1 MGLFTTRQLLG
12 YTEQKVKFRALF
24 LELFFRRTVN
34 FHTEE
39 VMLDKITGKTPVAA
53 YVSPVVEGK
62 VLRHR
67 GGETRVLRPGYVK
80 PKHEF
85 NYQQAVERLPGED
98 PSQLNDPAYR
108 RLRIITDNL
117 KQEEHAIVQVEE
129 MQAVN
134 AVLYGKYTM
143 EGDQFEKIEVDFGRS
158 TKNNITQGGGKEWSK
173 QDRDT
178 FDPTHDIDLY
188 CDQASGLVNI
198 AIMDGTVW
206 RLLNGFKLFREKLD
220 TRRGSNSQLETAVK
234 DLGAVVSFKGYYG
247 DLAIV
252 VAKTSYIAED
262 GIEKRYLP
270 DGMLVLGN
278 TAADGIRCYGAIQD
292 AQALSEGVVTGI
304 LFSLGASMVLGGV
317 AQMLAPKA
325 RTPRT
330 QTTDNG
336 KQNTYFSSLDNMVA
350 QGNVLP
356 VLYGEMRVGS
366 RVVSQEI
373 STADEGDGG
382 QVVVI
387 GR

>member
-53 YVSPVVEGK
+53 YVSPIVEGK

-98 PSQLNDPAYR
+98 PAQLNDPAYR

-143 EGDQFEKIEVDFGRS
+143 EGDQFDTVEVDFGRS
-158 TKNNITQGGGKEWSK
+158 EGNNIEQADGKKWSE

-206 RLLNGFKLFREKLD
+206 RLL
-220 TRRGSNSQLETAVK
+220 
-234 DLGAVVSFKGYYG
+234 
-247 DLAIV
+247 
-252 VAKTSYIAED
+252 
-262 GIEKRYLP
+262 
-270 DGMLVLGN
+270 
-278 TAADGIRCYGAIQD
+278 
-292 AQALSEGVVTGI
+292 
-304 LFSLGASMVLGGV
+304 
-317 AQMLAPKA
+317 
-325 RTPRT
+325 
-330 QTTDNG
+330 
-336 KQNTYFSSLDNMVA
+336 
-350 QGNVLP
+350 
-356 VLYGEMRVGS
+356 
-366 RVVSQEI
+366 
-373 STADEGDGG
+373 
-382 QVVVI
+382 
-387 GR
+387 

>member
-53 YVSPVVEGK
+53 YVSPIVEGK

-98 PSQLNDPAYR
+98 PAQLNDPAYR

-158 TKNNITQGGGKEWSK
+158 TKNNIIQGSGKEWSK

-178 FDPTHDIDLY
+178 FDPTYDIDLF

-220 TRRGSNSQLETAVK
+220 TRRGSNSQRETAVK

-252 VAKTSYIAED
+252 VAKTSYVAED
-262 GIEKRYLP
+262 GTEKRYLP
-270 DGMLVLGN
+270 EGTLVLGN
-278 TAADGIRCYGAIQD
+278 TAAEGIRCYGAIKD
-292 AQALSEGVVTGI
+292 AQALSEGVV
-304 LFSLGASMVLGGV
+304 ASSRYPKHWLTVGDPSCEFTMTQSAPLMVL
-317 AQMLAPKA
+317 PD
-325 RTPRT
+325 P
-330 QTTDNG
+330 
-336 KQNTYFSSLDNMVA
+336 
-350 QGNVLP
+350 
-356 VLYGEMRVGS
+356 
-366 RVVSQEI
+366 
-373 STADEGDGG
+373 DEF
-382 QVVVI
+382 VVVQVK
-387 GR
+387 

>member
-1 MGLFTTRQLLG
+1 
-12 YTEQKVKFRALF
+12 
-24 LELFFRRTVN
+24 
-34 FHTEE
+34 
-39 VMLDKITGKTPVAA
+39 
-53 YVSPVVEGK
+53 
-62 VLRHR
+62 
-67 GGETRVLRPGYVK
+67 GYVK

-98 PSQLNDPAYR
+98 PAQLNDPAYR

-143 EGDQFEKIEVDFGRS
+143 EGEQFDTVEVDFGRS
-158 TKNNITQGGGKEWSK
+158 EGNNIEQADGKKWSE

-220 TRRGSNSQLETAVK
+220 TRRGSNSHLETAVK

-252 VAKTSYIAED
+252 VAKTSYVAED
-262 GIEKRYLP
+262 GTEKRYLP
-270 DGMLVLGN
+270 DGTLVLGN
-278 TAADGIRCYGAIQD
+278 TAAEGIRCYGAIQD
-292 AQALSEGVVTGI
+292 AQALSEGVV
-304 LFSLGASMVLGGV
+304 ASSRYPKHWLTVGDPAREFTMTQSAPLMVL
-317 AQMLAPKA
+317 PD
-325 RTPRT
+325 P
-330 QTTDNG
+330 
-336 KQNTYFSSLDNMVA
+336 
-350 QGNVLP
+350 
-356 VLYGEMRVGS
+356 
-366 RVVSQEI
+366 
-373 STADEGDGG
+373 DEF
-382 QVVVI
+382 VVVQVK
-387 GR
+387 

>member
-1 MGLFTTRQLLG
+1 M
-12 YTEQKVKFRALF
+12 
-24 LELFFRRTVN
+24 N

-53 YVSPVVEGK
+53 YVSPIVEGK

-85 NYQQAVERLPGED
+85 NYQQAVELLPGED
-98 PSQLNDPAYR
+98 PAQLNDPAYR

-143 EGDQFEKIEVDFGRS
+143 EGDQFDTVEVDFGRS
-158 TKNNITQGGGKEWSK
+158 EGNNIEQADGKKWSE

-234 DLGAVVSFKGYYG
+234 DLGRWCPSRGIT
-247 DLAIV
+247 AIWPLWWR
-252 VAKTSYIAED
+252 
-262 GIEKRYLP
+262 KRLMWQRTVP
-270 DGMLVLGN
+270 KNVICRR
-278 TAADGIRCYGAIQD
+278 AHWSWGIRQQRAFV
-292 AQALSEGVVTGI
+292 A
-304 LFSLGASMVLGGV
+304 MVPFR
-317 AQMLAPKA
+317 MRRRCPKVWW
-325 RTPRT
+325 P
-330 QTTDNG
+330 
-336 KQNTYFSSLDNMVA
+336 
-350 QGNVLP
+350 LP
-356 VLYGEMRVGS
+356 VIRNTG
-366 RVVSQEI
+366 
-373 STADEGDGG
+373 
-382 QVVVI
+382 
-387 GR
+387 

>member
-53 YVSPVVEGK
+53 YVSPIVEGK

-98 PSQLNDPAYR
+98 PAQLNDPAYR

-158 TKNNITQGGGKEWSK
+158 TKNNIIQGSGKEWSK

-178 FDPTHDIDLY
+178 FDPTYDIDLF

-206 RLLNGFKLFREKLD
+206 RLLNGFKLFREKMD
-220 TRRGSNSQLETAVK
+220 TRRGSNSQLETTVK

-252 VAKTSYIAED
+252 VAKTSYVAED
-262 GIEKRYLP
+262 GTEKRYLP
-270 DGMLVLGN
+270 EGTLVLGN
-278 TAADGIRCYGAIQD
+278 TAAEGIRCYGAIKD
-292 AQALSEGVVTGI
+292 AQALSEGVV
-304 LFSLGASMVLGGV
+304 ASSRYPKHWLTVGDPSCEFTMTQSAPLMVL
-317 AQMLAPKA
+317 PD
-325 RTPRT
+325 P
-330 QTTDNG
+330 
-336 KQNTYFSSLDNMVA
+336 
-350 QGNVLP
+350 
-356 VLYGEMRVGS
+356 
-366 RVVSQEI
+366 
-373 STADEGDGG
+373 DEF
-382 QVVVI
+382 VVVQVK
-387 GR
+387 

>member
-53 YVSPVVEGK
+53 YVSPIVEGK

-98 PSQLNDPAYR
+98 PAQLNDPAYR

-143 EGDQFEKIEVDFGRS
+143 EGDQFDTVEVDFGRS
-158 TKNNITQGGGKEWSK
+158 EGNNIEQADGKKWSE

-234 DLGAVVSFKGYYG
+234 IWAQWCPSRGIT
-247 DLAIV
+247 AIWPLWWR
-252 VAKTSYIAED
+252 
-262 GIEKRYLP
+262 KRLMWQRTVP
-270 DGMLVLGN
+270 KNVICRR
-278 TAADGIRCYGAIQD
+278 ACWSWGIRRQRGFVA
-292 AQALSEGVVTGI
+292 
-304 LFSLGASMVLGGV
+304 MVPLR
-317 AQMLAPKA
+317 MHRRCLKEWW
-325 RTPRT
+325 
-330 QTTDNG
+330 
-336 KQNTYFSSLDNMVA
+336 L
-350 QGNVLP
+350 LP
-356 VLYGEMRVGS
+356 VTRNTG
-366 RVVSQEI
+366 
-373 STADEGDGG
+373 
-382 QVVVI
+382 
-387 GR
+387 

>member
-98 PSQLNDPAYR
+98 PAQLNDPAYR

-158 TKNNITQGGGKEWSK
+158 TKNNITQGSGKEWSK

-178 FDPTHDIDLY
+178 FDPTHDLDLY

-206 RLLNGFKLFREKLD
+206 RLLN
-220 TRRGSNSQLETAVK
+220 GSNSQLETAVK

-252 VAKTSYIAED
+252 VAKTSYVAED
-262 GIEKRYLP
+262 GTEKRYLP
-270 DGMLVLGN
+270 EGSLVLGN
-278 TAADGIRCYGAIQD
+278 TAAEGIRCYGAIQD
-292 AQALSEGVVTGI
+292 AQALSEGVV
-304 LFSLGASMVLGGV
+304 ASSRYPKHWLTVGDPAREFTMTQSAPLMVL
-317 AQMLAPKA
+317 PD
-325 RTPRT
+325 P
-330 QTTDNG
+330 
-336 KQNTYFSSLDNMVA
+336 
-350 QGNVLP
+350 
-356 VLYGEMRVGS
+356 
-366 RVVSQEI
+366 
-373 STADEGDGG
+373 DEF
-382 QVVVI
+382 VVVQVK
-387 GR
+387 

>member
-143 EGDQFEKIEVDFGRS
+143 EGDQFEKLRSILAGRRR
-158 TKNNITQGGGKEWSK
+158 IT
-173 QDRDT
+173 
-178 FDPTHDIDLY
+178 
-188 CDQASGLVNI
+188 
-198 AIMDGTVW
+198 
-206 RLLNGFKLFREKLD
+206 
-220 TRRGSNSQLETAVK
+220 
-234 DLGAVVSFKGYYG
+234 
-247 DLAIV
+247 
-252 VAKTSYIAED
+252 
-262 GIEKRYLP
+262 
-270 DGMLVLGN
+270 
-278 TAADGIRCYGAIQD
+278 
-292 AQALSEGVVTGI
+292 
-304 LFSLGASMVLGGV
+304 SL
-317 AQMLAPKA
+317 
-325 RTPRT
+325 
-330 QTTDNG
+330 
-336 KQNTYFSSLDNMVA
+336 
-350 QGNVLP
+350 
-356 VLYGEMRVGS
+356 
-366 RVVSQEI
+366 RVVVRSGQNRI
-373 STADEGDGG
+373 VTRSILHMILTSTATWPA
-382 QVVVI
+382 VL
-387 GR
+387 

>member
-143 EGDQFEKIEVDFGRS
+143 EGDQFEKIEVDLAGRRR
-158 TKNNITQGGGKEWSK
+158 IT
-173 QDRDT
+173 
-178 FDPTHDIDLY
+178 
-188 CDQASGLVNI
+188 
-198 AIMDGTVW
+198 
-206 RLLNGFKLFREKLD
+206 
-220 TRRGSNSQLETAVK
+220 
-234 DLGAVVSFKGYYG
+234 
-247 DLAIV
+247 
-252 VAKTSYIAED
+252 
-262 GIEKRYLP
+262 
-270 DGMLVLGN
+270 
-278 TAADGIRCYGAIQD
+278 
-292 AQALSEGVVTGI
+292 
-304 LFSLGASMVLGGV
+304 SL
-317 AQMLAPKA
+317 
-325 RTPRT
+325 
-330 QTTDNG
+330 
-336 KQNTYFSSLDNMVA
+336 
-350 QGNVLP
+350 
-356 VLYGEMRVGS
+356 
-366 RVVSQEI
+366 RVVVRSGQNRI
-373 STADEGDGG
+373 VTRSILHMILTSTATWPA
-382 QVVVI
+382 VL
-387 GR
+387 